1 MQTIYKRLTSSKKLI
16 LLILLLL
23 LIGGEQSLYAQINIG
38 QSWDELDY
46 ARPKQYEIGGVRVD
60 GIEFLDEK
68 ALIMI
73 SGLQVGNEIS
83 IPGDDI
89 SNALK
94 KLWKQG
100 LFENIAITSEKVE
113 NGRIFLVI
121 YLQERARL
129 TGFSINGVKKGDVD
143 NIREKIQLVSGDVV
157 TENLIIRTKQ
167 KIHKY
172 FDEKGFLN
180 AEVDIQKKA
189 DPKKPNGIILTIN
202 IKKYSKVRIEDI
214 NIVGN
219 EDVRDDQLKSAMK
232 ETKEVGYIKP
242 LYNLEKLLWNTVKD
256 AVTLN
261 IPEIQENAVEYY
273 KENINPRIFKSS
285 KYIEKNYEDDKANII
300 AKYNKLGYRD
310 AKIISDSI
318 YKTKDNRISI
328 DIDVEEGNKYYFRN
342 IKWVGNTVYSNADL
356 SSVLQIKKGDTYN
369 RELLETNL
377 QFNQNGPDVSSL
389 YLDNGYLFFSVDPV
403 EVNVAN
409 DSIDL
414 EIRIRE
420 GDQATVKNVR
430 VIGNTRTNDH
440 VIIRELRT
448 RPGQLFNRSAIIRT
462 QRELA
467 QLQYFDP
474 EKLGVD
480 FQPNPLDGTVDIEYT
495 VEETSSDQIEL
506 SGGWG
511 YGRIIGTLGLSFNNF
526 SLRNFFKKDAWR
538 PIPSGDGQKLSLR
551 FQTYGSGYMSY
562 SVSFTEPWLG
572 GKKPNAFSV
581 SYYHSLYSNGLDRN
595 DPRRATFVIDGFTI
609 GLGKRLKWPDDFF
622 QLYQAIKLQRYVL
635 NNYANIFTVGDG
647 NGTYHNFAYNISF
660 SRNSL
665 DAPIYPRN
673 GSDVGISLELTPPYS
688 WFSDK
693 EYASLPE
700 KDRYKWVEYHKW
712 KIRASWYSAVVGD
725 LVLST
730 RVKFGFL
737 GFYNSDIGVT
747 PFERFYLG
755 GDGLSGYNNLDGRE
769 LIAMR
774 GYGNETLT
782 PNYYQNSNIGGTIY
796 DKFTME
802 LRYPVSLNPSA
813 TIYFMGFFEAGN
825 SWLKFEDFK
834 PFQVYKAAGF
844 GVRVF
849 LPMFGLLGLDW
860 GYGFDQ
866 VPGLPNANGG
876 QFHFSINQSID

>member
-1 MQTIYKRLTSSKKLI
+1 MQTIYRKKYQLRTLFTLVFFT
-16 LLILLLL
+16 LLMGWTPIA
-23 LIGGEQSLYAQINIG
+23 QAQINLG
-38 QSWDELDY
+38 QQWEDLDY
-46 ARPKQYEIGGVRVD
+46 ARPKTYEIGGIRVE
-60 GIEFLDEK
+60 GIEFLDES
-68 ALIMI
+68 ALVMI
-73 SGLQVGNEIS
+73 SGLTVGDEIS

-89 SNALK
+89 SGALK
-94 KLWKQG
+94 KLWQQG
-100 LFENIAITSEKVE
+100 LFENIAITAEKIE
-113 NGRIFLVI
+113 NDRIFLVI
-121 YLQERARL
+121 HLQERARL

-180 AEVDIQKKA
+180 AEVDIEKKV
-189 DPKKPNGIILTIN
+189 DPKKPNGVILTIN
-202 IKKYSKVRIEDI
+202 IKKYGKVRIAQI
-214 NIVGN
+214 NIIGN
-219 EDVRDDQLKSAMK
+219 EEIGDDRLKASMK

-242 LYNLEKLLWNTVKD
+242 LYDMEKFVWQTIKNV
-256 AVTLN
+256 VTLK
-261 IPEIQENAVEYY
+261 IPKIQDDAEAYY
-273 KENINPRIFKSS
+273 KSHIRPRIFKSS
-285 KYIEKNYEDDKANII
+285 KYIEKNYEDDKANLI

-310 AKIISDSI
+310 AKIIEDSV
-318 YKTKDNRISI
+318 YKFKDNRIKI
-328 DIDVEEGNKYYFRN
+328 DINVEEGNKYYFRN
-342 IKWVGNTVYSNADL
+342 IRWVGNTVYSDQDL
-356 SSVLQIKKGDTYN
+356 SSVLQIRKGDVYN
-369 RELLETNL
+369 KELLETNL

-403 EVNVAN
+403 EVNVMN

-430 VIGNTRTNDH
+430 VMGNTRTNDH

-448 RPGQLFNRSAIIRT
+448 RPGQLFSRSAIIRT

-480 FQPNPLDGTVDIEYT
+480 VQPNPLDGTVDIEYT

-581 SYYHSLYSNGLDRN
+581 SYYHSLYSNGLDRK
-595 DPRRATFVIDGFTI
+595 DPRRATFVIDGFTV
-609 GLGKRLKWPDDFF
+609 GLGKRLTWPDDFF
-622 QLYQAIKLQRYVL
+622 QLYQGVKLQRYKL
-635 NNYANIFTVGDG
+635 NNYANIFNVGDG
-647 NGTYHNFAYNISF
+647 NGLFHNFAYNIAL

-673 GSDVGISLELTPPYS
+673 GSDVGLSLEFTPPYS
-688 WFSDK
+688 WFSGKDYTTLD
-693 EYASLPE
+693 ENE
-700 KDRYKWVEYHKW
+700 KYKWVEYHKW
-712 KIRASWYSAVVGD
+712 KIRASWYSSVVGD

-737 GFYNSDIGVT
+737 GYYNSDIGVT

-755 GDGLSGYNNLDGRE
+755 GDGLSGYNNMDGRE
-769 LIAMR
+769 LISLR

-782 PNYYQNSNIGGTIY
+782 PDYYKNTNLGGTIY
-796 DKFTME
+796 DKFTLE

-813 TIYFMGFFEAGN
+813 TIYFLGFLEAGN
-825 SWLKFEDFK
+825 SWVKFADFK

>member
-1 MQTIYKRLTSSKKLI
+1 MQRIFIIPIKYQTLFFIAF
-16 LLILLLL
+16 LLMLS
-23 LIGGEQSLYAQINIG
+23 GWSGQANAQINLG
-38 QSWDELDY
+38 QQIKELDY
-46 ARPKQYEIGGVRVD
+46 SKPQKYEIGGIRVE

-68 ALIMI
+68 ALVMI
-73 SGLQVGNEIS
+73 SGLQVGNTIS
-83 IPGDDI
+83 VPGDDI
-89 SNALK
+89 SKALK
-94 KLWKQG
+94 KLWGQG
-100 LFENIAITSEKVE
+100 LFENISINMEKIE
-113 NGRIFLVI
+113 NNRIFLI
-121 YLQERARL
+121 ISLQERARL

-143 NIREKIQLVSGDVV
+143 NIREKIKLVSGDVV

-167 KIHKY
+167 KIHSY

-180 AEVDIQKKA
+180 AEVDIEKKA
-189 DPKKPNGIILTIN
+189 DPVKPNGVILTIN
-202 IKKYSKVRIEDI
+202 IKKYSKVRIASI
-214 NIVGN
+214 NIIGN
-219 EDVRDDQLKSAMK
+219 DEVSTDRLKASMK

-242 LYNLEKLLWNTVKD
+242 LYNMEQLLWNIAKD
-256 AVTLN
+256 VVSLQ
-261 IPEIQENAVEYY
+261 IPKIQDDAEQYY
-273 KENINPRIFKSS
+273 KDNIKLRIFKSS
-285 KYIEKNYEDDKANII
+285 KYIEKNYDDDKANII
-300 AKYNKLGYRD
+300 AKYNTLGYRD
-310 AKIISDSI
+310 AKIIEDSI
-318 YKTKDNRISI
+318 YKVADNKIGI
-328 DIDVEEGNKYYFRN
+328 DINIEEGNKYYFRN
-342 IKWVGNTVYSNADL
+342 VNWVGNTVYSDLDL
-356 SSVLQIKKGDTYN
+356 SNVLQVRKGDVYN
-369 RELLETNL
+369 KELLETNL

-403 EVNVAN
+403 EVSVMN

-420 GDQATVKNVR
+420 GDQATVKNVI
-430 VIGNTRTNDH
+430 VKGNTRTNDH

-448 RPGQLFNRSAIIRT
+448 RPGQLFSRSAIIRT

-467 QLQYFDP
+467 QLQYFDA

-480 FQPNPLDGTVDIEYT
+480 VKPNPLDGTVDIEYV

-581 SYYHSLYSNGLDRN
+581 SYYHSLYTNQLEKN
-595 DPRRATFVIDGFTI
+595 DPRYGKFVIDGLTI
-609 GLGKRLKWPDDFF
+609 GLGKRLTWPDDFF
-622 QLYQAIKLQRYVL
+622 QLYQGIKLQRYKL
-635 NNYANIFTVGDG
+635 QNYGNIFSVGDG
-647 NGTYHNFAYNISF
+647 NGLFHNFAYNIAL

-673 GSDVGISLELTPPYS
+673 GSDVGISLEFTPPYS
-688 WFSDK
+688 WFNGKDYTTMSENDK
-693 EYASLPE
+693 
-700 KDRYKWVEYHKW
+700 YKWVEYHKW
-712 KIRASWYSAVVGD
+712 KIRASWYSSVVGD

-737 GFYNSDIGVT
+737 GAYNSDIGVT
-747 PFERFYLG
+747 PFERYYLG
-755 GDGLSGYNNLDGRE
+755 GDGLSGYNNMDGRE
-769 LIAMR
+769 LISLR

-782 PNYYQNSNIGGTIY
+782 PDYYKNTNLGGTIY
-796 DKFTME
+796 DKFTLE

-813 TIYFMGFFEAGN
+813 TIYFMGFLEAGN

-834 PFQVYKAAGF
+834 PFQVYKAGGF

-860 GYGFDQ
+860 AYGFDD

>member
-1 MQTIYKRLTSSKKLI
+1 MQIINHNIKFRKTTFLLTI
-16 LLILLLL
+16 LLIFHLGAQL
-23 LIGGEQSLYAQINIG
+23 EAQINLN
-38 QSWDELDY
+38 QDWSELDY
-46 ARPKQYEIGGVRVD
+46 AKPKTYEIGGTRVE

-83 IPGDDI
+83 VPGDDI
-89 SNALK
+89 SGALK
-94 KLWKQG
+94 KLWRQG
-100 LFENIAITSEKVE
+100 LFENIAISAEKVE
-113 NGRIFLVI
+113 NNLIFLVLH
-121 YLQERARL
+121 LQERARL

-143 NIREKIQLVSGDVV
+143 NIRESIQLVSGDVV

-167 KIHKY
+167 KIYKY
-172 FDEKGFLN
+172 FYDKGFLN
-180 AEVDIQKKA
+180 AKVDIEKSA
-189 DPKKPNGIILTIN
+189 DPKKPNGVILTIK
-202 IKKYSKVRIEDI
+202 IKKNKKVRIQNISIIGNSKVREDK
-214 NIVGN
+214 
-219 EDVRDDQLKSAMK
+219 LLSSMK

-242 LYNLEKLLWNTVKD
+242 LYNMEKLLWNTTKD
-256 AVTLN
+256 IATLN
-261 IPEIQENAVEYY
+261 FPKIQEDFEAYY
-273 KENINPRIFKSS
+273 RENINPSIFKSS
-285 KYIEKNYEDDKANII
+285 KFIEKNYEDDKANII
-300 AKYNKLGYRD
+300 ATYNKLGYRD
-310 AKIISDSI
+310 AKIVSDSI
-318 YKTKDNRISI
+318 YDYKENRISI
-328 DIDVEEGNKYYFRN
+328 DINVEEGNKYYFRN
-342 IKWVGNTVYSNADL
+342 ISWVGNTVYSNFDL
-356 SSVLQIKKGDTYN
+356 SAVLQIKKGDTYN
-369 RELLETNL
+369 KELLETNL
-377 QFNQNGPDVSSL
+377 QFNENGPDVSSL

-420 GDQATVKNVR
+420 GDQARVKNVR

-480 FQPNPLDGTVDIEYT
+480 VQPNPLDGTVDIEYT

-511 YGRIIGTLGLSFNNF
+511 YGRVIGTIGLSFNNF
-526 SLRNFFKKDAWR
+526 SLRNFFKKDSWR

-551 FQTYGSGYMSY
+551 FQTYGAGYLSY
-562 SVSFTEPWLG
+562 SISFTEPWLG

-581 SYYHSLYSNGLDRN
+581 SYYHSLYSNGFNRN
-595 DPRRATFVIDGFTI
+595 DPRRSTFVIDGFTI
-609 GLGKRLKWPDDFF
+609 GLGKRLTWPDDFF
-622 QLYQAIKLQRYVL
+622 QLYQGFKLQRYKL
-635 NNYANIFTVGDG
+635 KNYSNIFNIGDG
-647 NGTYHNFAYNISF
+647 NGLFHNFAYNIAL

-665 DAPIYPRN
+665 DAVIYPRN
-673 GSDVGISLELTPPYS
+673 GSDVGVSLEFTPPYS
-688 WFSDK
+688 WFNGKDYTQLD
-693 EYASLPE
+693 ENE
-700 KDRYKWVEYHKW
+700 KYKWVEYHKW
-712 KIRASWYSAVVGD
+712 KIRASWYSAVAGD

-737 GFYNSDIGVT
+737 GYFNPDIGVT

-769 LIAMR
+769 LISLR
-774 GYGNETLT
+774 GYGNETIT
-782 PNYYQNSNIGGTIY
+782 PDYAVNVNLGGTIY
-796 DKFTME
+796 DKFTLE

-813 TIYFMGFFEAGN
+813 TIYFMGFLEAGN
-825 SWLKFEDFK
+825 SWARFVDFK
-834 PFQVYKAAGF
+834 PFQVYKSAGF

-860 GYGFDQ
+860 GYGFDE

>member
-1 MQTIYKRLTSSKKLI
+1 MQTYTNSTSTFKTVFLVLFFLTISGFVNESF
-16 LLILLLL
+16 
-23 LIGGEQSLYAQINIG
+23 SQINLG
-38 QSWDELDY
+38 QETLDLDY
-46 ARPKQYEIGGVRVD
+46 SKPQKYEIGGIKVE
-60 GIEFLDEK
+60 GIEYLDEK
-68 ALIMI
+68 ALVMI
-73 SGLQVGNEIS
+73 SGLTVGNTIS
-83 IPGDDI
+83 VPGDDI
-89 SNALK
+89 SLALK

-100 LFENIAITSEKVE
+100 LFENIAITVEKIE
-113 NGRIFLVI
+113 NKRIFLVI
-121 YLQERARL
+121 HLQERPRL
-129 TGFSINGVKKGDVD
+129 TGFSIKGVKKSDVD
-143 NIREKIQLVSGDVV
+143 NIRESIKLVSGDVV

-172 FDEKGFLN
+172 YDEKGFLN
-180 AEVDIQKKA
+180 ADVEVDKKA
-189 DPKKPNGIILTIN
+189 DPKKPNGVILTIN
-202 IKKYSKVRIEDI
+202 IEKNGKVRIGHI
-214 NIVGN
+214 NIFGN
-219 EDVRDDQLKSAMK
+219 EELSTEKVKSSLK

-242 LYNLEKLLWNTVKD
+242 LYDIEKLAWNIIKDVATLNFPKIQED
-256 AVTLN
+256 AV
-261 IPEIQENAVEYY
+261 QYY
-273 KENINPRIFKSS
+273 KDHVKLRIFKSS
-285 KYIEKNYEDDKANII
+285 KYIEKAYEDDKALLI

-310 AKIISDSI
+310 AKIITDSLYRSD
-318 YKTKDNRISI
+318 KNRI
-328 DIDVEEGNKYYFRN
+328 DIDIHIDEGNKYYFRDV
-342 IKWVGNTVYSNADL
+342 KWVGNTVYSDMDL
-356 SSVLQIKKGDTYN
+356 ASILQVRTGDIYN
-369 RELLETNL
+369 KELLETNL

-403 EVNVAN
+403 EVNVTS

-448 RPGQLFNRSAIIRT
+448 RPGELFNRSAIIRT

-467 QLQYFDP
+467 QLKYFDP
-474 EKLGVD
+474 EKLGIDV
-480 FQPNPLDGTVDIEYT
+480 QPNPLDGTVDINYT

-511 YGRIIGTLGLSFNNF
+511 YGRIIGTVGLSFNNF
-526 SLRNFFKKDAWR
+526 SLRNVFKGEAWR

-562 SVSFTEPWLG
+562 SISFTEPWLG

-581 SYYHSLYSNGLDRN
+581 SYYHSLYSNGLERS
-595 DPRRATFVIDGFTI
+595 DPLRSNFTIDGFTV
-609 GLGKRLKWPDDFF
+609 GLGKRLTWPDDFF
-622 QLYQAIKLQRYVL
+622 QLYQGIKLQRYNL
-635 NNYANIFTVGDG
+635 KNYSSIFNVGDG
-647 NGTYHNFAYNISF
+647 NGSFNNLAYNISL

-673 GSDVGISLELTPPYS
+673 GSDIGVTLELTPPYS
-688 WFSDK
+688 WFNDK
-693 EYASLPE
+693 DYSTLSENE
-700 KDRYKWVEYHKW
+700 KYKWVEYHKW
-712 KIRASWYSAVVGD
+712 KVKASWFSSVVGD

-737 GFYNSDIGVT
+737 GKYNSQIGIT
-747 PFERFYLG
+747 PFERYYLG

-769 LIAMR
+769 LIALR
-774 GYGNETLT
+774 GYGNETIT
-782 PNYYQNSNIGGTIY
+782 PLYQVNSNLGGTIY
-796 DKFTME
+796 DKFTLE

-813 TIYFMGFFEAGN
+813 TIYFMGYFEAGN
-825 SWLKFEDFK
+825 SWLDFEDFK
-834 PFQVYKAAGF
+834 PFQVYKSGGF

-860 GYGFDQ
+860 AYGFDD
-866 VPGLPNANGG
+866 VPGLPSANGG